1 MVMAKKNIR
10 KDINEITKISRNIPT
25 LMETIHFSPEREREM
40 YEEEDFEDEGF
51 ETEPEMGLENDMPQ
65 DVTPM
70 ETPNIEEPT
79 ALEGKEVV
87 DQIRK
92 MALKAMA
99 ELADNTEDSYY
110 SVLKKIW
117 QMADK
122 NPEDEKNKKVE

>member
-1 MVMAKKNIR
+1 MIMAKKNFK
-10 KDINEITKISRNIPT
+10 KDIMEISKISRNIPS
-25 LMETIHFSPEREREM
+25 LMETIHISPEREREM
-40 YEEEDFEDEGF
+40 YDEEDEFDMD
-51 ETEPEMGLENDMPQ
+51 EPEIQP
-65 DVTPM
+65 
-70 ETPNIEEPT
+70 ETPKMGIKHEASQEMPMQ
-79 ALEGKEVV
+79 GKEVV

-122 NPEDEKNKKVE
+122 NPEDEKNKKME

>member
-1 MVMAKKNIR
+1 MAKKNIR
-10 KDINEITKISRNIPT
+10 KEINEISKISKNIPS

-40 YEEEDFEDEGF
+40 YNEEDDEEF
-51 ETEPEMGLENDMPQ
+51 DLPTNDTPELEPKQEPTPEMGVEAPLQ
-65 DVTPM
+65 
-70 ETPNIEEPT
+70 
-79 ALEGKEVV
+79 GKEVV

-99 ELADNTEDSYY
+99 DLADNTEDSYY

>member
-1 MVMAKKNIR
+1 MKKKNFK
-10 KDINEITKISRNIPT
+10 KDIMEISKISKNIPS
-25 LMETIHFSPEREREM
+25 LMETIHISPERERGM
-40 YEEEDFEDEGF
+40 SIDEDDDFDEYEDE
-51 ETEPEMGLENDMPQ
+51 EPEMPSSMPEKPMNQPMQQDMPMQ
-65 DVTPM
+65 
-70 ETPNIEEPT
+70 
-79 ALEGKEVV
+79 GKEIV

-122 NPEDEKNKKVE
+122 NPEDEKNKKME

>member
-40 YEEEDFEDEGF
+40 YEEDDDFEMEPELDME
-51 ETEPEMGLENDMPQ
+51 EPQTEMPTQEPEMMEEA
-65 DVTPM
+65 PM
-70 ETPNIEEPT
+70 Q
-79 ALEGKEVV
+79 GKEIV

-110 SVLKKIW
+110 SVLKMIW

-122 NPEDEKNKKVE
+122 NPEEEKNKKAE

>member
-1 MVMAKKNIR
+1 MKKKTNLKKDIMEISKISKNIP
-10 KDINEITKISRNIPT
+10 S
-25 LMETIHFSPEREREM
+25 LMETIHISPERERSM
-40 YEEEDFEDEGF
+40 YEDEGF
-51 ETEPEMGLENDMPQ
+51 DDYEGEEPEMEPSMS
-65 DVTPM
+65 
-70 ETPNIEEPT
+70 EEPMNQPMQQE
-79 ALEGKEVV
+79 APLQGKEVV

-122 NPEDEKNKKVE
+122 NPEDGINKKAE

>member
-1 MVMAKKNIR
+1 MAKRSLK
-10 KDINEITKISRNIPT
+10 KEINEISKITRNIPT

-40 YEEEDFEDEGF
+40 TLPEEDEYE
-51 ETEPEMGLENDMPQ
+51 DMPM
-65 DVTPM
+65 D
-70 ETPNIEEPT
+70 EPT
-79 ALEGKEVV
+79 SPMSEPSMPEPQKDVQPELGVEAPMEGKEVV

-99 ELADNTEDSYY
+99 DLADNTEDSYY

>member
-40 YEEEDFEDEGF
+40 YEEDDDFEMEPELDME
-51 ETEPEMGLENDMPQ
+51 EPQKEMPTQEPEMMEE
-65 DVTPM
+65 TPM
-70 ETPNIEEPT
+70 Q
-79 ALEGKEVV
+79 GKEIV

-122 NPEDEKNKKVE
+122 NPEDEKNKKAE

>member
-1 MVMAKKNIR
+1 MAKKNIR
-10 KDINEITKISRNIPT
+10 KEINEISRISKNIPS

-40 YEEEDFEDEGF
+40 YEAEDELGA
-51 ETEPEMGLENDMPQ
+51 EPEMG
-65 DVTPM
+65 M
-70 ETPNIEEPT
+70 EAQHEEIPASEPEMGMEPT
-79 ALEGKEVV
+79 LEGKEVV

>member
-1 MVMAKKNIR
+1 MAKKNIR

-40 YEEEDFEDEGF
+40 YEEDDDFEMEPELDME
-51 ETEPEMGLENDMPQ
+51 EPQTEMPTQEPEMMEEA
-65 DVTPM
+65 PM
-70 ETPNIEEPT
+70 Q
-79 ALEGKEVV
+79 GKEIV

-122 NPEDEKNKKVE
+122 NPEEEKNKKAE

>member
-1 MVMAKKNIR
+1 MAKKNIR

-40 YEEEDFEDEGF
+40 YEEDEDFEM
-51 ETEPEMGLENDMPQ
+51 EPEMDMEEPQ
-65 DVTPM
+65 EEMPVQEPEMTQETPM
-70 ETPNIEEPT
+70 Q
-79 ALEGKEVV
+79 GKEIV